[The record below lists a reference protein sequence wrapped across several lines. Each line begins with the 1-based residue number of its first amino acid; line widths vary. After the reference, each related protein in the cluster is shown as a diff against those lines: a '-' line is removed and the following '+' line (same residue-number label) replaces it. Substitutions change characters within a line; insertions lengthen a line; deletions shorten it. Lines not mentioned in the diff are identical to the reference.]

1 MFVSIQPVC
10 LLVGAASDQLLCC
23 PRPCSA
29 WICIF
34 FSAGQVLL
42 STLSWCSAC
51 TPVSEGVFLMHLCRE
66 TYSTS
71 PTLVFSWPL
80 FFIHSYGFELLSS
93 VWTVILKDPLY
104 ISYEARLQGI
114 NSLDYCLSTKV
125 LIWGSLKKLFL
136 YIAFLVE
143 IFHVGLNSVI
153 PISLAPSLW
162 CEICFSPCWR
172 SIVHDKPLLSCSFN
186 RFLFCSVFQQ
196 FD

>member
-1 MFVSIQPVC
+1 MGKEVKLSLGCIFPSSRFQSACVFRSEVGFWWTAYIWVLC
-10 LLVGAASDQLLCC
+10 LHPFSQLSLVGAASDQLLRC
-23 PRPCSA
+23 PRLCSA

-114 NSLDYCLSTKV
+114 NSLDYCLSTEV
-125 LIWGSLKKLFL
+125 LIWASLKKTF
-136 YIAFLVE
+136 
-143 IFHVGLNSVI
+143 SVH
-153 PISLAPSLW
+153 
-162 CEICFSPCWR
+162 CFPGWNLPCR
-172 SIVHDKPLLSCSFN
+172 T
-186 RFLFCSVFQQ
+186 
-196 FD
+196 